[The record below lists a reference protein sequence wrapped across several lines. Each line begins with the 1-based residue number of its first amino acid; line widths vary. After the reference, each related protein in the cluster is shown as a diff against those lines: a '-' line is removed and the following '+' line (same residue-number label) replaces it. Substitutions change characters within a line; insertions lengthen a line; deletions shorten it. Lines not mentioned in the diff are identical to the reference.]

1 MDSRGQAPGRGQGI
15 RVHGASAPSGEP
27 RRANPPVAPSAYDDA
42 NEPSDSPFGD
52 YDSMM
57 DAFARIK
64 VVGVGGAGGNAV
76 NRMVL
81 SGVEGVEFVAVNT
94 DAQALLN
101 SQAPIAVR
109 IGDKLTKGLGA
120 GGRPEIGHRAAEE
133 SAESLDEIMRGSDM
147 VFLTAGM
154 GGGTGTGASPVLAK
168 IAKAAGALTVAV
180 VTKPFEFEGTR
191 RRKSAEE
198 GIMAL
203 RDTVDALITIPN
215 ERLLHMVDPKTPITE
230 AFRIADD
237 VLRQGIAG
245 ISDLITKPGI
255 INLDFADVRTIMID
269 AGSALMAIGYGKGE
283 NRCAE
288 AAREAIESPLLEM
301 NIQGATGVLYNITGG
316 SDLTLIET
324 SEAADIIRGAADEDA
339 EIIYGT
345 SIDESLGDSVTITLI
360 ATGFDDSSSMTQ
372 PMRGY
377 RPAYGQRPAERSTG
391 YRDRERDNYRD
402 RDSYR
407 DRDAYRER
415 DRDTYRNSPYREQPV
430 APSYRDQDSR
440 DREEPPARQPRQQP
454 RQQQPQPVMPDDDWG
469 NDAAIIRFLRDR

>member
-1 MDSRGQAPGRGQGI
+1 MSTFDDMD
-15 RVHGASAPSGEP
+15 
-27 RRANPPVAPSAYDDA
+27 
-42 NEPSDSPFGD
+42 EPSDSPFSD
-52 YDSMM
+52 FDTML

-64 VVGVGGAGGNAV
+64 VIGVGGAGGNAV

-133 SAESLDEIMRGSDM
+133 SAESLDEILRGSDM
-147 VFLTAGM
+147 VFITAGM

-180 VTKPFEFEGTR
+180 VTKPFDFEGTR
-191 RRKSAEE
+191 RRRSAEE
-198 GIMAL
+198 GITAL
-203 RDTVDALITIPN
+203 RDVVDALITIPN

-255 INLDFADVRTIMID
+255 INLDFADVKTIMQD
-269 AGSALMAIGYGKGE
+269 AGSALMAIGFGKGE
-283 NRCAE
+283 NRCID

-324 SEAADIIRGAADEDA
+324 SEAAEVIRAAADEDA

-345 SIDESLGDSVTITLI
+345 SIDESLGDAVTITLI
-360 ATGFDDSSSMTQ
+360 ATGFDDSSSYAQ
-372 PMRGY
+372 PQPRGGY
-377 RPAYGQRPAERSTG
+377 RQPQQRVADRQESPYRQDPYRQEPAYRQEGGYRQDTGYRQEPAARPDSYRQDRQERPDRQDRQRPA
-391 YRDRERDNYRD
+391 
-402 RDSYR
+402 
-407 DRDAYRER
+407 A
-415 DRDTYRNSPYREQPV
+415 
-430 APSYRDQDSR
+430 
-440 DREEPPARQPRQQP
+440 ARQAQP
-454 RQQQPQPVMPDDDWG
+454 APQPVMPDDDWN